1 MSRMDVH
8 NFLKKF
14 SNKEIKREKPNN
26 RFAYIDP
33 NYTTGLPSLVFDGES
48 LPTIKRY
55 PHLSSYTPVAGDRV
69 QVLHGVIQGK
79 IMRGV
84 DYD

>member
-1 MSRMDVH
+1 MSVMFSRE
-8 NFLKKF
+8 FLKMF
-14 SNKEIKREKPNN
+14 SNKEIEKKKPVN
-26 RFAYIDP
+26 RFAFVDP
-33 NYTTGLPSLVFDGES
+33 DYVTGLPRLVFDGES
-48 LPTIKRY
+48 LPTIKKY